1 VARVLL
7 GVTGGIAAY
16 KACELVRLLVRAG
29 HEVIPLVTPAAE
41 RFVRAETFYAL
52 ARRSPSEDP
61 YPHLE
66 RADLL
71 VVAPL
76 TANTL
81 AKLAHGLADSVLT
94 EAALAHR
101 GPILVAP
108 AMNPRMWSHPATQ
121 ANVALLR
128 ERGVEL
134 IGPEEG
140 ELAEGGTGVGRMAE
154 PEAIAARCEELLR
167 PAPGSLAG
175 RRVLVT
181 AGGTREPLDLV
192 RFLGN
197 RSSGRMG
204 VALAEEARRRG
215 AEVTLLAANLTVDPP
230 TGVEVVQA
238 PTADDLAREAL
249 ARRDADIVVMAAAV
263 ADYRPAEASEAKRPK
278 DDAPW
283 EVRLEPTTDVLREL
297 GAQRRNGGVL
307 VGFAADE
314 GEQGLARA
322 REKRNRKGAD
332 LIVYNDVG
340 RTDVGFDAVE
350 NEVVVI
356 SSGGERQIPKA
367 PKERVAAAILD
378 EAEALLRERDGRDGR

>member
-1 VARVLL
+1 M
-7 GVTGGIAAY
+7 
-16 KACELVRLLVRAG
+16 
-29 HEVIPLVTPAAE
+29 
-41 RFVRAETFYAL
+41 
-52 ARRSPSEDP
+52 S
-61 YPHLE
+61 
-66 RADLL
+66 
-71 VVAPL
+71 
-76 TANTL
+76 
-81 AKLAHGLADSVLT
+81 
-94 EAALAHR
+94 
-101 GPILVAP
+101 
-108 AMNPRMWSHPATQ
+108 
-121 ANVALLR
+121 
-128 ERGVEL
+128 
-134 IGPEEG
+134 EG
-140 ELAEGGTGVGRMAE
+140 EWGVGRMSE
-154 PEAIAARCEELLR
+154 TEEILVRIEGVLARR
-167 PAPGSLAG
+167 GQLAG
-175 RRVLVT
+175 KRVLVS

-204 VALAEEARRRG
+204 VALAAEARRRG

-230 TGVEVVQA
+230 AGVEVVQA

-249 ARRDADIVVMAAAV
+249 ARRDADIVVMAPAV
-263 ADYRPAEASEAKRPK
+263 ADYRPAERSEAKRPK

-297 GAQRRNGGVL
+297 GAQRQNGGIL

-314 GEQGLARA
+314 GEQGRVRA

-340 RTDVGFDAVE
+340 RTDIGFDAVE

-356 SSGGERQIPKA
+356 SSDGERQIPKA